1 MFPSRRIAISG
12 GDKFRDEHS
21 LTFDGSDD
29 YISAGDITI
38 VDGLDDFSL
47 GVWVKYLDDS
57 SQSFIDKGGYAG
69 VGAAFG
75 GYYNE
80 TVDSG
85 RFRFAIDNGLYFY
98 YNASAQYLPQN
109 QWHHTVVT
117 YSNTND
123 RIFFYFNG
131 IQITPTT
138 NVGTYKAVPSTN
150 HPVKIGING
159 SSYSNQKVS
168 EAFIYNKELSPS
180 EVRTLY
186 NGREPYNHKEG
197 IASGNLKA
205 WWRMGDGVY
214 DIKKGSLIS
223 DEVDSTL
230 GSDLVTEGDFSNGG
244 AAWTANG
251 TITTAVDGG
260 AFVSTG
266 DADGGYGSCSQA
278 ETLTSGNVYL
288 LTFDVTA
295 VTGSPSVHNYCGQM
309 QTSLGIAEVKTYTN
323 VFLSDGTDGIDV
335 RTICSNG
342 QAVTIN
348 NIKFQL
354 VNGSAAVMTNMEDDD
369 FTGDTP

>member
-80 TVDSG
+80 GVDSG
-85 RFRFAIDNGLYFY
+85 RWRFAIDDGLYFY
-98 YNASAQYLPQN
+98 YNAAAQYLPQN

-159 SSYSNQKVS
+159 SSYSN
-168 EAFIYNKELSPS
+168 EDG
-180 EVRTLY
+180 EV
-186 NGREPYNHKEG
+186 NVM
-197 IASGNLKA
+197 IA
-205 WWRMGDGVY
+205 
-214 DIKKGSLIS
+214 
-223 DEVDSTL
+223 
-230 GSDLVTEGDFSNGG
+230 
-244 AAWTANG
+244 
-251 TITTAVDGG
+251 
-260 AFVSTG
+260 
-266 DADGGYGSCSQA
+266 
-278 ETLTSGNVYL
+278 
-288 LTFDVTA
+288 
-295 VTGSPSVHNYCGQM
+295 P
-309 QTSLGIAEVKTYTN
+309 VKTM
-323 VFLSDGTDGIDV
+323 V
-335 RTICSNG
+335 
-342 QAVTIN
+342 
-348 NIKFQL
+348 
-354 VNGSAAVMTNMEDDD
+354 
-369 FTGDTP
+369 GDTATIFYGYYDNWKEEETYGEFYVIFD